1 MKKNLAFL
9 SLFSVAFVCQIR
21 GTIAPGMELLYNYY
35 SHYSIATISL
45 MITIVSIAVIP
56 ASYLTSRCVGSTI
69 TYKQSII
76 FMNICLLLGG
86 VAPAFID
93 NLYVVLF
100 FRLIFGIG
108 IGIGISLNKP
118 IIKEYYTSEKQI
130 KYLGYTTI
138 IASLGTIFFQSLVG
152 VFSNISTKAM
162 FLAYLPII
170 ITLFLSFY
178 IPDIPLK
185 KQEAISHH
193 KFKLN
198 KNLLFYV
205 FLFLTLNMLLTC
217 FSINTS
223 SLIAE
228 KSIDNL
234 TITTVT
240 SNNINSLF
248 SILSGLLFGKIY
260 NKYHNSFFPFVIFL
274 CIIAFGLY
282 YIAPA
287 KSVIYI
293 ASAILGFSYNLVI
306 LYIFLFAANSTKED
320 SAKAG
325 GYIGIA
331 AGIGGFLA
339 TFLIFAF
346 QHLFDEVIYSIII
359 LIIITLII
367 VEIIFLVRKK
377 ELPR

>member
-1 MKKNLAFL
+1 MKKNLTLL

-21 GTIAPGMELLYNYY
+21 GTIAPGMELLYN
-35 SHYSIATISL
+35 HYSNYSISTISL

-56 ASYLTSRCVGSTI
+56 ASYLTSKFVGSII

-86 VAPAFID
+86 ITPAFID
-93 NLYVVLF
+93 NLYLVLF

-118 IIKEYYTSEKQI
+118 IIKEFYSSEKQI

-152 VFSNISTKAM
+152 IFSSISTKAM

-170 ITLFLSFY
+170 IILFLSFH

-185 KQEAISHH
+185 KPEITSHY
-193 KFKLN
+193 KFNFNTK
-198 KNLLFYV
+198 LLFYV
-205 FLFLTLNMLLTC
+205 FLFLILNMLLTS

-223 SLIAE
+223 SLIAT
-228 KSIDNL
+228 KSIKNL
-234 TITTVT
+234 TMTTVT
-240 SNNINSLF
+240 LNNINSFF

-260 NKYHNSFFPFVIFL
+260 SKYHDSFFPFAIFL
-274 CIIAFGLY
+274 CIISFSLY
-282 YIAPA
+282 YIAST
-287 KSVIYI
+287 KSIIYI
-293 ASAILGFSYNLVI
+293 ASAILGFSYNLVV

-339 TFLIFAF
+339 TILIFTF
-346 QHLFDEVIYSIII
+346 QHLFNEVIYSVII
-359 LIIITLII
+359 LIIIMLII
-367 VEIIFLVRKK
+367 VEILFLRKK
-377 ELPR
+377 RSS